1 MNSKRF
7 LNTSDSSQRDKFM
20 SDSNKDAYLKVP
32 DINIKDE
39 LAEDHSSNESEE
51 VLYSEDEKVRP
62 TIYFIYPLI
71 CDQSE
76 KDEMKDSNKIPSK
89 SQSNRARIVNRY
101 SNLAKSVHK
110 PKFIDLTANDS
121 ALKHPLTNEVKTGS

>member
-62 TIYFIYPLI
+62 TIYFTYSLI
-71 CDQSE
+71 CD
-76 KDEMKDSNKIPSK
+76 
-89 SQSNRARIVNRY
+89 
-101 SNLAKSVHK
+101 
-110 PKFIDLTANDS
+110 
-121 ALKHPLTNEVKTGS
+121 